1 MRSTV
6 IIQFLF
12 AIMTVHASAQVPQT
26 RDFMKQIGDSF
37 NELEGNL
44 TLYFF
49 NALNGEPIQNGVVQM
64 LDIGQFETDEEGKI
78 LFPIPDDPSANIP
91 VGFLARGFVDT
102 DFTLELEA
110 GTLFLNRFS
119 VSPKIDIK
127 HVRFVLDWGE
137 KPKDLD
143 AHLVKRGD
151 YHISYRDKRKLAD
164 GTAELDRDDTNGF
177 GPETITVKKISPDAV
192 YDYYIHDYSDRSDSK
207 TENLSKSRAVVK
219 VFGEGKLLHNIRV
232 PQDGK
237 GNVWKVL
244 EIRKGKVVLVSNITQ

>member
-78 LFPIPDDPSANIP
+78 LFPIPDDGSRRRSYSFQGCYSPFRSI
-91 VGFLARGFVDT
+91 FL
-102 DFTLELEA
+102 
-110 GTLFLNRFS
+110 
-119 VSPKIDIK
+119 
-127 HVRFVLDWGE
+127 E
-137 KPKDLD
+137 KTQDCGKENDNKDD
-143 AHLVKRGD
+143 NG
-151 YHISYRDKRKLAD
+151 ISCLA
-164 GTAELDRDDTNGF
+164 
-177 GPETITVKKISPDAV
+177 
-192 YDYYIHDYSDRSDSK
+192 
-207 TENLSKSRAVVK
+207 
-219 VFGEGKLLHNIRV
+219 
-232 PQDGK
+232 
-237 GNVWKVL
+237 
-244 EIRKGKVVLVSNITQ
+244 

>member
-1 MRSTV
+1 
-6 IIQFLF
+6 
-12 AIMTVHASAQVPQT
+12 MTVHASAQVPQT